1 MMRFFFFFGEIIIF
15 IIEIVINYDDVNTSD
30 VRQ

>member
-1 MMRFFFFFGEIIIF
+1 MMFFFFLGEIIIF

>member
-1 MMRFFFFFGEIIIF
+1 MMMFFFFFGEIIIF

>member
-1 MMRFFFFFGEIIIF
+1 MMMFLFFFGEIIIF